1 MFRLGTSKISQK
13 KYLHS
18 IFITLVYYLVLIV
31 KIQDFNFS
39 PVVIRENVVTNILPE
54 F

>member
-1 MFRLGTSKISQK
+1 MFRLGTSKSNQK